1 MKFLLVHICT
11 MILRKIINFKNYMHL
26 PVNQS
31 QLNFKL
37 AFMFNSNSQ
46 FKFQLK
52 PIEKFQFEFTLY
64 RKMNQRHFFYTI

>member
-1 MKFLLVHICT
+1 
-11 MILRKIINFKNYMHL
+11 MHL
-26 PVNQS
+26 PINQS

-37 AFMFNSNSQ
+37 AYNSNSQ
-46 FKFQLK
+46 FEFQLK